1 MKTIKKLQVALLCL
15 LFSIQLV
22 HGQIL
27 DKKVS
32 LQFQNITIN
41 DAIKKIKTTYNV
53 NFSYCPDQINLNQKV
68 SLYVKSVS
76 LNDALTE
83 LFAPTPITYK
93 AVGNQIVLKKGKSPS
108 KVSTSGVKTIVAKP
122 VIKSDT
128 STKKI
133 AVKDTSNK
141 ALSLQVKP
149 LEIQSTDSSQA
160 IKELDQSYTKEMNEL
175 NDEYLHKKD
184 SVSAV
189 SFANKMTLKQSLK
202 QAKLVLAREY
212 KQLKDSIM
220 YSKKFKQTPSDTVAL
235 NAEDDLMIHDDFQFT
250 GIYPLG
256 THMETSGLF
265 RNDFSLNLLG
275 GYNGAVSGFEF
286 GCGANIIRREVQ
298 GVQFAG
304 VTNVVGEYTRGVQ
317 IAGAANVCKE
327 EVIGAQITAGVN
339 VAGGSISGGQIAGV
353 ANVGSEQ
360 LDGVQIAGVANQHN
374 GTINGG
380 QIGLVNHARK
390 INGFQLGLINI
401 SDTIKGMPLGLISI
415 SKNGYG
421 RIETYYSETT
431 QANMLIKTGVKGF
444 YNIFQFGGNFTPEKY
459 RWTFGYGFGSTV
471 QMSKNSTI
479 SFDLIAMHINENEA
493 FTNTLNEQGQLRIM
507 LGVNLS
513 KRVSLFA
520 GPTFN
525 TLFSQYKNEDA
536 TVGSQM
542 IPKKS
547 IVYEQTFKDNQG
559 KSIYNPY
566 WIGFNAGLRF

>member
-1 MKTIKKLQVALLCL
+1 MALLCL

-32 LQFQNITIN
+32 LQFQNITLN

-93 AVGNQIVLKKGKSPS
+93 AVGNQIVLKKGKAPS
-108 KVSTSGVKTIVAKP
+108 HVSTSGVKTIAAKP
-122 VIKSDT
+122 VIKRDT
-128 STKKI
+128 SIKKI
-133 AVKDTSNK
+133 AVKDTLNK
-141 ALSLQVKP
+141 TLSLQVKP
-149 LEIQSTDSSQA
+149 LEIQSTDSAQA
-160 IKELDQSYTKEMNEL
+160 IKELDQSYSKEMNEL
-175 NDEYLHKKD
+175 NAEYLHKKD

-189 SFANKMTLKQSLK
+189 SFSNKMTLKQSLK
-202 QAKLVLAREY
+202 EAKLVLAREY

-220 YSKKFKQTPSDTVAL
+220 YSKKFKQTPADTVAL
-235 NAEDDLMIHDDFQFT
+235 NAEDDLMIHDNFQFT

-327 EVIGAQITAGVN
+327 EVIGAQIAAGVN
-339 VAGGSISGGQIAGV
+339 VAGGSISGAQIAGV
-353 ANVGSEQ
+353 SNVGSEQ
-360 LDGVQIAGVANQHN
+360 LDGIQIAGVANQHN

-401 SDTIKGMPLGLISI
+401 SDTINGMPLGLISI

-479 SFDLIAMHINENEA
+479 SFDLIAMHINENQA

-525 TLFSQYKNEDA
+525 TMFSQYTNEDA
-536 TVGSQM
+536 TLGSQM

-566 WIGFNAGLRF
+566 WIGFNAGIRF